1 MLQGKCTN
9 GSLTLV
15 LICATH
21 VTESNAKFVKH
32 LVTRVN
38 GLLTNTETVEDA
50 TDIIKSAY
58 IAFMSEFTTPSVQ
71 DTLDNLSR
79 IVNEF
84 RMNAK
89 ESATE
94 KQTDIDNEADCG
106 VALVASKSSNK
117 FQKQRA
123 TITSF

>member
-15 LICATH
+15 LICATN
-21 VTESNAKFVKH
+21 VRNQ
-32 LVTRVN
+32 
-38 GLLTNTETVEDA
+38 
-50 TDIIKSAY
+50 
-58 IAFMSEFTTPSVQ
+58 EFTTPSVQ

-79 IVNEF
+79 IVNEL

-117 FQKQRA
+117 FQRHRA
-123 TITSF
+123 KITSF